1 MRRLVLNTFFALS
14 TSASVTL
21 KHRRILGK
29 GERKDG
35 EERGR
40 MERREGGGRG
50 REGGGARITD
60 LHTQCNHIPGHLPLI
75 LQVEEEVLNCQSICH
90 NIDAPKQRGLQW
102 RCGGVEVWRGG

>member
-35 EERGR
+35 EERGWR
-40 MERREGGGRG
+40 EREGGRRG
-50 REGGGARITD
+50 ED
-60 LHTQCNHIPGHLPLI
+60 H
-75 LQVEEEVLNCQSICH
+75 
-90 NIDAPKQRGLQW
+90 
-102 RCGGVEVWRGG
+102 